1 MTAVTTDESAVEP
14 SAVSA
19 EQVVQHIC
27 GVLPKVLK
35 REHVEASAEST
46 LMESLGMGSTS
57 ALELVLE
64 LDAKEHQKVEE
75 LVRREMA
82 GAYELRVPLDVSVGV
97 GADWREAGH

>member
-64 LDAKEHQKVEE
+64 LEEAMGREISIEDLGREHFRTVGTLAEYVAGNLLPEE
-75 LVRREMA
+75 
-82 GAYELRVPLDVSVGV
+82 
-97 GADWREAGH
+97 

>member
-1 MTAVTTDESAVEP
+1 VTAVTTDESAVEP

-64 LDAKEHQKVEE
+64 LEEAMGREISIEDLGREHFRTVGTLAEYVAGNLLPEE
-75 LVRREMA
+75 
-82 GAYELRVPLDVSVGV
+82 
-97 GADWREAGH
+97 